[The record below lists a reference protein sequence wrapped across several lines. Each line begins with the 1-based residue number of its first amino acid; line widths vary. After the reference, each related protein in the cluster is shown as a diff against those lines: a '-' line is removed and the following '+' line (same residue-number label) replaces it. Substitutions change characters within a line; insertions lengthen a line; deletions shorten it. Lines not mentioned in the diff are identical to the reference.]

1 MSKAVTKA
9 PTTKLPAHLQEPPA
23 WLAKLSEA
31 AEGLVQPGWTA
42 SAEDCFQFG
51 IACGQSASIRFAQG
65 GYWIQRA
72 KELSGGGRRWVEAK
86 ASECGVKKSSVYGA
100 MQLFNLLNDV
110 GDEEAIRR
118 IATLDYSTVN
128 GPLRKL
134 GAEGLRRLA
143 QGEEVAGLTWDEAC
157 SASRRDLESHMRQLQ
172 GEREEVL
179 KAERRAEAAA
189 QRADELQAEVK
200 SLREQEMHLSD
211 LPTSVRYARVE
222 GAAFGLMADEGL
234 IRLRELLNNV
244 YQGVDLHAEPRERQM
259 EMELGVKAIATVC
272 RGLIGQA
279 SQVLRHIE
287 SKTPEFLTEEELDYP
302 VLGDAEARAVHER
315 FRKMIAM
322 AWFSLDT
329 AAADLPGKKERR
341 RAR

>member
-1 MSKAVTKA
+1 MGRDITESSHT
-9 PTTKLPAHLQEPPA
+9 LPAHLQEPPA

-31 AEGLVQPGWTA
+31 ADGLVSPGVTTDATA
-42 SAEDCFQFG
+42 CFQFG
-51 IACGQSASIRFAQG
+51 IACAQSTGIRLAQA
-65 GYWIQRA
+65 GYWLLRA
-72 KELSGGGRRWVEAK
+72 KHLSAGGRRWAEAQ
-86 ASECGVKKSSVYGA
+86 AIDSGVSYRTVYRA
-100 MQLFNLLNDV
+100 MQFFETLDEV

-134 GAEGLRRLA
+134 GADGLRRLA
-143 QGEEVAGLTWDEAC
+143 QGEEVSGLTWDDAC

-172 GEREEVL
+172 AEREDVI
-179 KAERRAEAAA
+179 KAEQRAEDAAR
-189 QRADELQAEVK
+189 RADELQAEVK
-200 SLREQEMHLSD
+200 SLREQEMHLAD

-234 IRLRELLNNV
+234 IRLRDLLNHV
-244 YQGVDLHAEPRERQM
+244 YQGVDLHVDPQQRQM
-259 EMELGVKAIATVC
+259 EMELGVKAVATVC
-272 RGLIGQA
+272 RGIIGQA

-315 FRKMIAM
+315 FRKMVAV

-329 AAADLPGKKERR
+329 AVADLPGRKERR
-341 RAR
+341 KKR

>member
-1 MSKAVTKA
+1 MARQCTE
-9 PTTKLPAHLQEPPA
+9 LPPHLQEPPK
-23 WLAKLSEA
+23 WLAKLGEA
-31 AEGLVQPGWTA
+31 AEELVTPVSQNDPNESFQMGLACVQLTG
-42 SAEDCFQFG
+42 
-51 IACGQSASIRFAQG
+51 IRFAQG
-65 GYWIQRA
+65 GYWLLRA
-72 KELSGGGRRWVEAK
+72 KELSQSGRRWVEAK
-86 ASECGVKKSSVYGA
+86 AVEAGVSYRTVYRA
-100 MQLFNLLNDV
+100 MQFFEMLDEV

-134 GAEGLRRLA
+134 GADGLRRLA
-143 QGEEVAGLTWDEAC
+143 QGEEVSGLTWDEAC

-172 GEREEVL
+172 AEREEVL

-200 SLREQEMHLSD
+200 SLREQEMHLAD

-244 YQGVDLHAEPRERQM
+244 YQGVDLHSDPRERQM

-279 SQVLRHIE
+279 SQVLRHID

-315 FRKMIAM
+315 FRKMVAA

-329 AAADLPGKKERR
+329 AAVDLPGRKERLR
-341 RAR
+341 KR